1 MKRNFTL
8 IELLVVIA
16 IIAILAAMLLP
27 ALNQAR
33 AAAKATGCA
42 NNQKQIGMVFNLY
55 AADNKSMVFYY
66 NGTMWTRFYSGL
78 TNSMASNPQTNK
90 GGTLPLKVLGCP
102 GDASGGPNAFVN
114 SSNVN
119 LPYNCGVYGMQNWSN
134 TSDAYDPSI
143 LGNFVTASGTMWMI
157 DKMKLPS
164 QTIGIADSYITTY
177 SGVSIYGGISF
188 IYIKRELADG
198 YRIYRRHSDGAN
210 ILFYDGHVKKYSK
223 SGLETMRIPVKNSW
237 ASRDK

>member
-55 AADNKSMVFYY
+55 AADNKSMVYY
-66 NGTMWTRFYSGL
+66 YDNVNGTPWTRFYGKPTYMGS
-78 TNSMASNPQTNK
+78 SAIPEK
-90 GGTLPLKVLGCP
+90 ALGCP
-102 GDASGGPNAFVN
+102 ADTSGGPTAF
-114 SSNVN
+114 SNHSN
-119 LPYNCGVYGMQNWSN
+119 GSLRLNCGVYGMQNWSN
-134 TSDAYDPSI
+134 SSDAYDPSI
-143 LGNFVTASGTMWMI
+143 LGNFATGPKWNVWVI
-157 DKMKLPS
+157 DKMKIPT
-164 QTIGIADSYITTY
+164 QTIAIADSYITTY
-177 SGVSIYGGISF
+177 AGASVYGGIF
-188 IYIKRELADG
+188 LVYIKREIDAG

-210 ILFYDGHVKKYSK
+210 ILFYDGHVQRHNK
-223 SGLETMRIPVKNSW
+223 SSLEAMTIPVKNSW
-237 ASRDK
+237 GSNER